1 MLDTDK
7 VVEEPT
13 GTDQETTKEVTTE
26 EVTKEVTTDET
37 TEDKSEPEGQTEEF
51 KESPEDIEKS
61 RAYHQQKSQE
71 ETERRKEIEAEHT
84 ALLSQL
90 DGVGNDETV
99 GLRPA
104 APQKPAEP
112 DSPVTEDT
120 EDEGFLTQAQVR
132 LAVKQEMD
140 ARDQQQRQDTIDSAW
155 KQEDRVANATF
166 KAGIANAKA
175 PKEVVDRAIAYAQE
189 IVPDY
194 NYIGAPKRQ
203 CTLALD
209 QIKQW
214 QLTQHKEQRTAED
227 KETSEK
233 KKADMGLTTQPAGS
247 GATPPQANSA
257 QALNDKLADEIAPDD

>member
-1 MLDTDK
+1 MLNTDK

-13 GTDQETTKEVTTE
+13 GTDQETTDEATTE
-26 EVTKEVTTDET
+26 EVTTDET
-37 TEDKSEPEGQTEEF
+37 TEDKSEPEGQTDEF

-61 RAYHQQKSQE
+61 RAYHQQKSQD

-90 DGVGNDETV
+90 DGVGNDETT

-104 APQKPAEP
+104 APLKPTKPAVPATEEP
-112 DSPVTEDT
+112 ED
-120 EDEGFLTQAQVR
+120 DGFLTKAQVQS
-132 LAVKQEMD
+132 AVTEVMD
-140 ARDQQQRQDTIDSAW
+140 ARDQQRQQDAIDSAW
-155 KQEDRVANATF
+155 KQEDRVVNATLQAAI
-166 KAGIANAKA
+166 KKSGA
-175 PKEVVDRAIAYAQE
+175 PKEVVDAAIAYAQE

-203 CTLALD
+203 CKLALD

-214 QLTQHKEQRTAED
+214 QVMEHKKKRTAEQD
-227 KETSEK
+227 ETSDK
-233 KKADMGLTTQPAGS
+233 KKADMGLTAQPAGS

-257 QALNDKLADEIAPDD
+257 QTLNDKLADDICPDD